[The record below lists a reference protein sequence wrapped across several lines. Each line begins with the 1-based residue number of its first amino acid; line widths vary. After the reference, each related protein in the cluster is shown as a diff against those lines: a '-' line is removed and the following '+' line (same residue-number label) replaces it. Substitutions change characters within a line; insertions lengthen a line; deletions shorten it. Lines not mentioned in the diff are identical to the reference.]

1 MTESK
6 PFSTV
11 NYLARH
17 EVGMSQVDMVIK
29 WRDTLVKVVQPGYN
43 RRTDISDTRH
53 FEVELRR
60 VNRWLRNINH

>member
-1 MTESK
+1 MSDQK
-6 PFSTV
+6 PFSSKHQ
-11 NYLARH
+11 LARH
-17 EVGMSQVDMVIK
+17 EIGSSQVDMVTK
-29 WRDTLVKVVQPGYN
+29 WRDTLVKVIQPGYN